1 MIFSCFVPGGVASAM
16 LEVGGIFPRALLA
29 ALQEAEQKAEAEAAA
44 TAKEAK
50 EVAERTRK
58 ELEGLAQAK
67 KAAVANYA
75 ILLYWLRWCSATAV
89 PGSRPVI
96 FTAPRR
102 AYRTASAQSA
112 LASDGHVRARCP
124 DLCAFGCTPACVGDA
139 CGKHACLIRL
149 FAVPPPLQHIL
160 ARFCIFVD

>member
-1 MIFSCFVPGGVASAM
+1 M
-16 LEVGGIFPRALLA
+16 
-29 ALQEAEQKAEAEAAA
+29 
-44 TAKEAK
+44 
-50 EVAERTRK
+50 
-58 ELEGLAQAK
+58 
-67 KAAVANYA
+67 ANYA

-160 ARFCIFVD
+160 ARFDASRNLRIEMCTEMAIDMFQMSHRHVLHTCANNLTVGKWTKNTHKAMHTSVQ